1 MEYAHIARN
10 DIVTQAL
17 YAPTM
22 KLLAASGKAL
32 TALFAF
38 SVSCIVWVFAVPAF
52 AQLTAPAGA
61 VPSQSTPSTSTI
73 PNVITLDSAIQEA
86 LARNYTVVTTTN
98 TEKRNEIEVRRSE
111 DNLLP
116 SASANGSYNYTYSL
130 QPIADRTTTIYDPLT
145 GLPVQTITTAA
156 GSSSLSYNGTANF
169 NIYNGGSDA
178 ARIRAAHA
186 SLNSAT
192 GTLEWTRQQIAF
204 NVTSDY
210 LNVLRNDELVAAAR
224 KSLDE
229 ANAQLTL
236 VRGQYDAGVV
246 PMGQVY
252 QQQAVVG
259 QDQLLLIQA
268 ENNYENAKATLLF
281 QLNVPPNQYNNYG
294 FTVAGIDTSTSSATR
309 AAIDTNITDAR
320 IDAVINSRP
329 DIIAQQYAI
338 ESLIDQVAITRGA
351 LLPSLNASAGI
362 EGSGVD
368 PNVFKVQMDNRLV
381 AGLSLTIPIFDRMQ
395 NRLLIQEQEVDIE
408 TQRIFLQQDV
418 QQIRSDAAIA
428 VNNMRSADEA
438 LDASDVALTAA
449 EESLRLATERLRV
462 GAGTQVDVIIAEAAV
477 ETARTNRVNA
487 KFNFVQ
493 AQRQLQYTLGEWHY
507 LIVGDPLNHDDDN
520 HSTHRDGP
528 GRDSY
533 EWRQRGR
540 QGRP

>member
-1 MEYAHIARN
+1 MRLLPSSAKTL
-10 DIVTQAL
+10 VT
-17 YAPTM
+17 
-22 KLLAASGKAL
+22 LLAFG
-32 TALFAF
+32 F
-38 SVSCIVWVFAVPAF
+38 SFIVLVFAMPAF
-52 AQLTAPAGA
+52 AQLTAPAGPA
-61 VPSQSTPSTSTI
+61 PSRSTPSTTTV
-73 PNVITLDSAIQEA
+73 PNVITLDDAIQEA
-86 LARNYTVVTTTN
+86 LVRNYTIVTTAN
-98 TEKRNEIEVRRSE
+98 SQRRNEIEVSRSE

-116 SASANGSYNYTYSL
+116 SAQASGSYNYTYSL
-130 QPIADRTTTIYDPLT
+130 QPVGDRTTTIYDPLT
-145 GLPVQTITTAA
+145 GLPVQTVTTAA
-156 GSSSLSYNGTANF
+156 GSSSLSYSGTADF
-169 NIYNGGSDA
+169 NIFNGGADA

-210 LNVLRNDELVAAAR
+210 LNALRNNELVDAAR

-236 VRGQYDAGVV
+236 VRGEYDAGTV
-246 PMGQVY
+246 PIGQVY

-268 ENNYENAKATLLF
+268 ENNYENAKAALLF

-294 FTVAGIDTSTSSATR
+294 FTVAGIDTSTSVATR

-320 IDAVINSRP
+320 IDSVINSRP
-329 DIIAQQYAI
+329 DIIAQQYNV

-368 PNVFKVQMDNRLV
+368 PNAFKIQMDNRLV
-381 AGLSLTIPIFDRMQ
+381 AGLSLTIPLFDRMQ

-408 TQRIFLQQDV
+408 TQRINLQQDV
-418 QQIRSDAAIA
+418 QQIRSDAAVA
-428 VNNMRSADEA
+428 VNNMRSADLA
-438 LDASDVALTAA
+438 LDASDISLTAA

-487 KFNFVQ
+487 KYNFVQ

-507 LIVGDPLNHDDDN
+507 
-520 HSTHRDGP
+520 
-528 GRDSY
+528 
-533 EWRQRGR
+533 
-540 QGRP
+540 